1 MGGKSGG
8 GSGLKVTFKNIAK
21 TSGYGGLKPVQA
33 AGTTGGMGNIGTPEV
48 RS

>member
-1 MGGKSGG
+1 MSGKFGG

-21 TSGYGGLKPVQA
+21 DSGYGGLKQVQA
-33 AGTTGGMGNIGTPEV
+33 AGKTGVGNIGTPEV